1 MADDCLSDSLLAVFV
16 EDFSQVDTRRGGTI
30 ARHKVGK
37 LLELHMQRSPSDEEI
52 TTALGGLPGGPV
64 IEFASW
70 VRFVTKVEPPD
81 EAYPEGLLKSANLAA
96 AEFTSA
102 LYKTI
107 SGSRERATVPQS
119 CTWTGQANPSSS
131 VECGTA
137 ATLKLT
143 GSFTLMGW
151 LRIDQYTPGMAATNL
166 FGSAQCALRV
176 KGDLFNPQYH
186 FAGVKSTLRA
196 RLGDWEHIAVVYDA
210 ADKRINL
217 VVNGRYSGEARD
229 VTPCYAP
236 DESIILGSQELDG
249 VLRGVMVLDSVLSTK
264 KVTELAAIHFDQCNA
279 AGLKAS
285 MKQAVAKKKAA
296 TKGWFRKSVNSIK

>member
-1 MADDCLSDSLLAVFV
+1 M
-16 EDFSQVDTRRGGTI
+16 
-30 ARHKVGK
+30 
-37 LLELHMQRSPSDEEI
+37 
-52 TTALGGLPGGPV
+52 
-64 IEFASW
+64 
-70 VRFVTKVEPPD
+70 TKVQPPD

-107 SGSRERATVPQS
+107 SGSSERATVPQS

-143 GSFTLMGW
+143 GSFTFMGW
-151 LRIDQYTPGMAATNL
+151 LRIDQYTPRMAKTNL
-166 FGSAQCALRV
+166 FGSAECALQV

-186 FAGVKSTLRA
+186 FAGAKSTLRS

-210 ADKRINL
+210 AEKRINL

-236 DESIILGSQELDG
+236 DESIMLGSQELDG

-279 AGLKAS
+279 AGLKVTPPPS
-285 MKQAVAKKKAA
+285 L
-296 TKGWFRKSVNSIK
+296 TLGPN